1 MVEHIKEN
9 QVRYA
14 RLAKGKL
21 IAIADQIEPGVGK
34 QIRADGSGKVA
45 LEIANA
51 RTDLQNCAGN
61 LRIDEGDDAF
71 VKAGVDL
78 LEQRLGIP
86 GTEVLLDLLLVLIQI
101 DHAKNLSR
109 RAANQTMRI
118 SNQPCFQ
125 REMLVS
131 P

>member
-1 MVEHIKEN
+1 MFSSDVI
-9 QVRYA
+9 VIGGGLVGTAVAYG
-14 RLAKGKL
+14 LAQAGKNITVL
-21 IAIADQIEPGVGK
+21 
-34 QIRADGSGKVA
+34 
-45 LEIANA
+45 
-51 RTDLQNCAGN
+51 
-61 LRIDEGDDAF
+61 DEGDDAF